1 MKALKQW
8 GYVNKLQGLGWWSS
22 IKSNVGLFDQ
32 KSKENNEL
40 LIIEQYK
47 FPCVQIDMNK

>member
-40 LIIEQYK
+40 LIIVSMRPNWYEQ
-47 FPCVQIDMNK
+47 VNQ